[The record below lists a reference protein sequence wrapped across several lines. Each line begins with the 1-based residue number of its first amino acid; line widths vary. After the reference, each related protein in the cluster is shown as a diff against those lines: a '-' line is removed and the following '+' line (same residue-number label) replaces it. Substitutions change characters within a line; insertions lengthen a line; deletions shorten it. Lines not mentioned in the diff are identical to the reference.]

1 MRHLLFNLWL
11 LGFICTPIQGEN
23 RDAFPSFFAGDPPV
37 NNLDC
42 ALRYFACTD
51 DHTYGKWPMNSRIC
65 LRDYQVCI
73 AQVKWNQKVDYR
85 KGVKIISPINNPV
98 YTSEKESGKYVKS
111 RIFGYL
117 YTFSFFKTLCTNN
130 AAKLSCKGLGKIK
143 IIFVFHGRIGREF
156 CMDKFPQGYVHNDC
170 IVEESD
176 RTVYRECNGKN
187 ECMLPY
193 LQVKYTCTGFR
204 KPIVKSSGPL
214 NSTFNEI
221 AVIDQKIN
229 TIFST
234 RHVFYPWIHI
244 MFPKPCAVAEVIVIA
259 NKGKH
264 LVNIASIEVKLF
276 NEKMGDDGNEIQ
288 IPYERSKK
296 NIYVIYDKS
305 CARELLAISCNV
317 YGGNIE
323 IIESIIGRTSGECDS
338 LNPDLECSIR
348 VTGILPS
355 CLGKPVFQQAT
366 CKGINFYEIRYTCTG
381 IPNPKITTSTVD
393 NGFSFNFL
401 LYEEEFP
408 TNYFSSRFEDSP
420 WIQISFGAVL
430 AVVGVQMR
438 VDLNEGSTTTFK
450 NIEVRVGDI
459 SVRPPGEDQI
469 YIVIKCGDNDNFLLG
484 KHLTIHKRGTGVLK
498 MRDVLVLLLP
508 ESNIKE
514 VKHIGGFLIEDLF
527 CDDFTSLTCK
537 NSGGGTIVPVDAFAG
552 SSVDPKV
559 CNPKTNVVDIK
570 TSCNI
575 LLTSIVRNNC
585 LNQEIC
591 NIDLT
596 RTETCPEP
604 THYRR
609 ILFRCSNFEDPM
621 GRASSFE
628 SRDHDPKYAL
638 DGKIATG
645 EKFLFKSDI
654 EFGPWF
660 EVNLKDLYII
670 KGLEVIFGDLN
681 NIKRSV
687 QVNVLRS
694 PHVPDFFLGNGKRS
708 NESFPEFRM
717 DCLYRFFAC
726 SDDHTYG
733 KWPMNARVCLR
744 DYQVC
749 TAERKW
755 NQKETDYGRV
765 KITRPIINPNHQTE
779 NGSYLTPR
787 IVDYL
792 YSFSCFDTICGNQR
806 KKLSCGS
813 NVKEV
818 LVFAK
823 KGEDYVE
830 LSNYEVK
837 LSNIANFD
845 FSTDRHNCIKKTKWD
860 LTFLCGS
867 ANLYMGAMVYSTGIG
882 IMAVKEVTFILIKD
896 GGIDE
901 DKSCSKE
908 LLDVSCESYGGNI
921 EIIEHIVGRT
931 RGICDSA
938 NQDLECFE
946 RIPGILPS
954 SQFEDNPWIQVSF
967 KKTLAVVGIQFTIPV
982 STDSARDF
990 EDIYVRVGDKYVLE
1004 KSDLSGNPI
1013 CGNFRGPPK
1022 PDQTHIV
1029 KNGRGVLQIKDIVV
1043 LLVPESN
1050 IKETTH
1056 IGGFLIEA
1064 LFCDDEALLTCE
1076 RSGAGV
1082 ILTVDAYAG
1091 QTLDNGVCNPQN
1103 SIVDIKTSDCERSHK
1118 SIVKNN
1124 CEGQRK
1130 CMIDL
1135 TGTETCPIETKYRRI
1150 LYRCTNFE
1158 RPIGRA
1164 SSVES
1169 KDHAPQ
1175 FALDGKNFDMKGVY
1189 IVKAL
1194 EIVFGDIIN
1203 IQRSIELNVL
1213 NSPYVPEDSDSLN
1226 NDYDGFFR
1234 NDRLVSNQTSFRGPR
1249 RSSLCAYIDL
1259 IPDPTYVYIHCNRKV
1274 AGKYV
1279 VLIVKEFTVL
1289 VLQEIVILLAGDSAL

>member
-73 AQVKWNQKVDYR
+73 AQVKWNQKVNYR

-187 ECMLPY
+187 ECMVSTKTLDPKYCRDKLPY

-276 NEKMGDDGNEIQ
+276 NGDSATSISFEKDQKSCIKKAPWDLTFRCKIMQPYSGIVVYSTERGILSVKEVTIVLKEKMGDDGNEIQ

-355 CLGKPVFQQAT
+355 CLGKPVCDPVEDRLFKQTNLDLSQQAT

-430 AVVGVQMR
+430 AVVGVQIR

-459 SVRPPGEDQI
+459 SVRSKTDIAGNAECGFYKGPPGEDQI

-638 DGKIATG
+638 DGKIVTG

-681 NIKRSV
+681 NIKRLV

-708 NESFPEFRM
+708 NESFPEFR
-717 DCLYRFFAC
+717 
-726 SDDHTYG
+726 
-733 KWPMNARVCLR
+733 
-744 DYQVC
+744 
-749 TAERKW
+749 
-755 NQKETDYGRV
+755 
-765 KITRPIINPNHQTE
+765 
-779 NGSYLTPR
+779 
-787 IVDYL
+787 
-792 YSFSCFDTICGNQR
+792 
-806 KKLSCGS
+806 
-813 NVKEV
+813 
-818 LVFAK
+818 
-823 KGEDYVE
+823 
-830 LSNYEVK
+830 
-837 LSNIANFD
+837 
-845 FSTDRHNCIKKTKWD
+845 STT
-860 LTFLCGS
+860 LC
-867 ANLYMGAMVYSTGIG
+867 AYIEQIY
-882 IMAVKEVTFILIKD
+882 
-896 GGIDE
+896 
-901 DKSCSKE
+901 
-908 LLDVSCESYGGNI
+908 DVSYAYIRCNNNIYGQY
-921 EIIEHIVGRT
+921 IV
-931 RGICDSA
+931 
-938 NQDLECFE
+938 L
-946 RIPGILPS
+946 L
-954 SQFEDNPWIQVSF
+954 IQE
-967 KKTLAVVGIQFTIPV
+967 FTV
-982 STDSARDF
+982 M
-990 EDIYVRVGDKYVLE
+990 VLNE
-1004 KSDLSGNPI
+1004 
-1013 CGNFRGPPK
+1013 
-1022 PDQTHIV
+1022 
-1029 KNGRGVLQIKDIVV
+1029 IVV
-1043 LLVPESN
+1043 LL
-1050 IKETTH
+1050 
-1056 IGGFLIEA
+1056 A
-1064 LFCDDEALLTCE
+1064 
-1076 RSGAGV
+1076 
-1082 ILTVDAYAG
+1082 
-1091 QTLDNGVCNPQN
+1091 
-1103 SIVDIKTSDCERSHK
+1103 
-1118 SIVKNN
+1118 
-1124 CEGQRK
+1124 
-1130 CMIDL
+1130 
-1135 TGTETCPIETKYRRI
+1135 
-1150 LYRCTNFE
+1150 
-1158 RPIGRA
+1158 
-1164 SSVES
+1164 
-1169 KDHAPQ
+1169 
-1175 FALDGKNFDMKGVY
+1175 
-1189 IVKAL
+1189 
-1194 EIVFGDIIN
+1194 
-1203 IQRSIELNVL
+1203 
-1213 NSPYVPEDSDSLN
+1213 DS
-1226 NDYDGFFR
+1226 
-1234 NDRLVSNQTSFRGPR
+1234 
-1249 RSSLCAYIDL
+1249 
-1259 IPDPTYVYIHCNRKV
+1259 
-1274 AGKYV
+1274 
-1279 VLIVKEFTVL
+1279 
-1289 VLQEIVILLAGDSAL
+1289 